1 MLKRLIRNQR
11 GDIKTSI
18 MAIVGGVI
26 TVVMGLVLESTVLTQ
41 AATSGVT
48 TGIGSFAGAQA
59 LNDLAPLAYNAAIVM
74 IAVSLIGIGSAGLTG
89 RGPLG

>member
-48 TGIGSFAGAQA
+48 TGIG
-59 LNDLAPLAYNAAIVM
+59 
-74 IAVSLIGIGSAGLTG
+74 
-89 RGPLG
+89 